1 MNVIIDECDSTNL
14 LLALSLTGL
23 LDGALGRLDAL
34 ALTTLVALT
43 TLTTSLFL
51 RLQKSQSRGK
61 HHSESCG
68 RNLATQRGGYS
79 EKVKK
84 ERERGR
90 DEGGGGT
97 MLATPMR

>member
-43 TLTTSLFL
+43 TLTSIFL
-51 RLQKSQSRGK
+51 RLQKSQSRGQ
-61 HHSESCG
+61 HH
-68 RNLATQRGGYS
+68 Q
-79 EKVKK
+79 
-84 ERERGR
+84 
-90 DEGGGGT
+90 
-97 MLATPMR
+97 